1 MRQQFTGK
9 RILISFQQRGK
20 MIILALTVFTVSASA
35 IAAEATDPSRP
46 VKVSMVCTKSSQK
59 ISGLTKICYYDC
71 AGSEGAITVQTY
83 EACPRWKPRW
93 RLNRTGPFGP
103 SEKSR

>member
-1 MRQQFTGK
+1 
-9 RILISFQQRGK
+9 

-35 IAAEATDPSRP
+35 IAAETPDPSRP
-46 VKVSMVCTKSSQK
+46 VTVSMVCTKSSQQ

-103 SEKSR
+103 SGNSR